1 MRQQVFEFLRA
12 PAQKLPVTLEDAVQ
26 QELLR
31 AMAELVVAVWKA
43 ERSSADERRTG
54 KR

>member
-1 MRQQVFEFLRA
+1 MRQQLFEFFRA
-12 PAQKLPVTLEDAVQ
+12 PAQKLPITLEDAVQ

-31 AMAELVVAVWKA
+31 AMAELVVTVWKD
-43 ERSSADERRTG
+43 ERSNADERQTG